1 MLLKFLILLDLN
13 FIVINAQQSVP
24 RCNFVIEN
32 GIYVCNL
39 QIQNNDITA
48 DFSAIDGVH
57 LHGLL
62 IYMLSSLCYL
72 SYALVSTVQF

>member
-1 MLLKFLILLDLN
+1 MLLKFIILLNLN

-57 LHGLL
+57 LLGLL
-62 IYMLSSLCYL
+62 LYMLNFWCSF
-72 SYALVSTVQF
+72 SYALI